1 MVRTVSTMLPLGT
14 QAPDFNLLDTAGKMV
29 RRDDFLGNKGLL
41 VMFLCN
47 HCPYV
52 IHIRAHLSQWV
63 KEKQAQGLSVV
74 GINAND
80 ASSYPEDS
88 PQEMQQEV
96 LRADYSFPYLFD
108 MTQAVAKSY
117 RAACTPDFFLF
128 DATHRLVYRGQYDES
143 RPKNDVPVSG
153 ADLERAVSALLNHQP
168 LLEEQ
173 WPSMGCNIKWKAGQE
188 PDYFG

>member
-14 QAPDFNLLDTAGKMV
+14 QAPDFNLLDTTGKMV

-108 MTQAVAKSY
+108 TTQAVAKSY

-128 DATHRLVYRGQYDES
+128 DATHQLVYRGQYDES